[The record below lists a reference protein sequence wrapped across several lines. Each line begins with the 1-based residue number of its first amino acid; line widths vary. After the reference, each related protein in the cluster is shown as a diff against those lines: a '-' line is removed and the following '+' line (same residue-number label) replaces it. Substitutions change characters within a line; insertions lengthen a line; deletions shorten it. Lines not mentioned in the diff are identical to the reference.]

1 MRKTVRR
8 FYSFKFIYTIFMLLA
23 NSLAFWVTCITIKKV
38 LKSKTRVNER
48 NEVNLISIQLI
59 QRHNIVCIKLYRT
72 IHSYFVHTKN
82 PDTFRNTVILF
93 IATFI
98 FQFGLAN
105 FPTTMIH
112 LYVTIFITD
121 SEFEFSVRCW
131 KISKI
136 NKALLLALFRI
147 FFLRCFFN

>member
-23 NSLAFWVTCITIKKV
+23 NSLAFWVTIKKV
-38 LKSKTRVNER
+38 LKSKTRVNEW
-48 NEVNLISIQLI
+48 NEVNLLSIQLI
-59 QRHNIVCIKLYRT
+59 PRHNIICIKLYRT

-82 PDTFRNTVILF
+82 RDTFRNTVILF
-93 IATFI
+93 IVTFI

-121 SEFEFSVRCW
+121 SEFEFSARCW

-136 NKALLLALFRI
+136 NKALLFSS
-147 FFLRCFFN
+147 FP

>member
-23 NSLAFWVTCITIKKV
+23 NSLAFWVTIKKV
-38 LKSKTRVNER
+38 LKSKTRVNEW

-59 QRHNIVCIKLYRT
+59 PRHNIICIKLYRT

-82 PDTFRNTVILF
+82 RDTFRNTVILF

-121 SEFEFSVRCW
+121 SEFEFSARCW

-136 NKALLLALFRI
+136 NKALL
-147 FFLRCFFN
+147 

>member
-23 NSLAFWVTCITIKKV
+23 NSLAFWVTIKKV
-38 LKSKTRVNER
+38 LKSKTRVNEW

-59 QRHNIVCIKLYRT
+59 PRHNIICIKLYRT

-82 PDTFRNTVILF
+82 RDTFRNTVILF

-112 LYVTIFITD
+112 LYVTIFITN
-121 SEFEFSVRCW
+121 SEFEFSARCW

-136 NKALLLALFRI
+136 NKALL
-147 FFLRCFFN
+147 

>member
-23 NSLAFWVTCITIKKV
+23 NSLAFWVTIKKV
-38 LKSKTRVNER
+38 LKSKTRVNEW
-48 NEVNLISIQLI
+48 NEVNLLSIQLI
-59 QRHNIVCIKLYRT
+59 PRHNIICIKLYRT

-82 PDTFRNTVILF
+82 RDTFRNTVILF

-121 SEFEFSVRCW
+121 SEFEFSARCW

-136 NKALLLALFRI
+136 NKALLFSS
-147 FFLRCFFN
+147 FP